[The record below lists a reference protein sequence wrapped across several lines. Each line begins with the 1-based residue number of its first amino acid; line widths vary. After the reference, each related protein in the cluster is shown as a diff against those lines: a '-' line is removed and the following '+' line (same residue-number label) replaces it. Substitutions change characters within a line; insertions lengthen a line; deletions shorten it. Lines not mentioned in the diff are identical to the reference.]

1 MHDNS
6 GENAYSYRVEQ
17 HEDRTSAAASGS
29 DILARFN
36 LLERS
41 GALGDLEALR
51 KENRELDQLIT
62 DASALVALSSVPR
75 MLDFVIEKVLEHFV
89 PEFLGFV
96 IEPPRGMRLSQFCYR
111 NLRLTDEV
119 VPLDSYH
126 RLKAHFLEKPYAARY
141 EAIAQE
147 LGFDHALDPFNPE
160 VIFPMR
166 GIGGLYGIVLLGHK
180 VVGAD
185 YSDFEAMYVD
195 RLTRFLSVGLQ
206 NGLHHLSSITDSKT
220 GLYNHEY
227 FVRRLEEE
235 LARESRQGNRAC
247 VMMLDVDHF
256 KHFNDTY
263 GHLLGDSALESL
275 ASTLKSAMRA
285 SDAVARFG
293 GEEFCVLAVDC
304 DEYRAMDIAER
315 IRSSV
320 EAMDIPNGAG
330 SLHITVSIG
339 IRMLEPGIG
348 TQANVVL
355 DEADKALYAS
365 KAAGRNRCTMF
376 RPGLLGRASLLRIIA
391 TGADTS
397 R

>member
-6 GENAYSYRVEQ
+6 GGNAYSCRVEQ
-17 HEDRTSAAASGS
+17 NQEPGPVTVSGS
-29 DILARFN
+29 DILAQFN

-41 GALGDLEALR
+41 GALGNLEALR

-75 MLDFVIEKVLEHFV
+75 MLDYVIEKVLQHFV

-96 IEPPRGMRLSQFCYR
+96 IEPPRGTRLSQFCYR

-119 VPLDSYH
+119 VPRESYH
-126 RLKAHFLEKPYAARY
+126 RLKAHFLEKPYSARY
-141 EAIAQE
+141 EVIAHE
-147 LGFDHALDPFNPE
+147 LGRDHALDPFNPE
-160 VIFPMR
+160 LIFPMR
-166 GIGGLYGIVLLGHK
+166 GIGGLYGIIVLGHK
-180 VVGAD
+180 VIGD
-185 YSDFEAMYVD
+185 EYSDFEAMYVD

-256 KHFNDTY
+256 KRFNDTY

-275 ASTLKSAMRA
+275 AVTLKAAMRA

-315 IRSSV
+315 IRSGV
-320 EAMDIPNGAG
+320 ESMAIETG
-330 SLHITVSIG
+330 SEPLHMTVSIG
-339 IRMLEPGIG
+339 IRMLEPGAK
-348 TQANVVL
+348 ANVVL

-365 KAAGRNRCTMF
+365 KATGRNRCTLF
-376 RPGLLGRASLLRIIA
+376 RPGFLGRASLLRIISSCA
-391 TGADTS
+391 VP
-397 R
+397 

>member
-6 GENAYSYRVEQ
+6 GGSAYSYRVEQ
-17 HEDRTSAAASGS
+17 NEELKPVTVSGS
-29 DILARFN
+29 DILAQFN

-75 MLDFVIEKVLEHFV
+75 MLDYVIEKLLEHFV
-89 PEFLGFV
+89 PEFLGFI
-96 IEPPRGMRLSQFCYR
+96 IEPPRGTRLSQFCYR

-119 VPLDSYH
+119 VPLESYH
-126 RLKAHFLEKPYAARY
+126 HLKAHFLERPYSARY
-141 EAIAQE
+141 EVIAQE
-147 LGFDHALDPFNPE
+147 LGHDHALDPFNPE

-166 GIGGLYGIVLLGHK
+166 GIGGLYGIVILGHK
-180 VVGAD
+180 VVGDD
-185 YSDFEAMYVD
+185 YSDFETMYVD

-235 LARESRQGNRAC
+235 LARESRMGNRAC

-256 KHFNDTY
+256 KRFNDTY

-275 ASTLKSAMRA
+275 ATTLKSAMRA

-315 IRSSV
+315 IRHGV
-320 EAMDIPNGAG
+320 ESMEIHNGADR
-330 SLHITVSIG
+330 LHITVSIG
-339 IRMLEPGIG
+339 IRMLEPGG
-348 TQANVVL
+348 GAEANVVL

-365 KAAGRNRCTMF
+365 KASGRNRCTMF
-376 RPGLLGRASLLRIIA
+376 RSGFLGRASLMRAILSGTDA
-391 TGADTS
+391 GH
-397 R
+397 

>member
-6 GENAYSYRVEQ
+6 GENAYSYRVQQNDE
-17 HEDRTSAAASGS
+17 RKSAAASGS
-29 DILARFN
+29 DILAQFN

-96 IEPPRGMRLSQFCYR
+96 IEPPRGTRLSQFCYR
-111 NLRLTDEV
+111 NLRLTDEI
-119 VPLDSYH
+119 VPLDSYQ

-141 EAIAQE
+141 DVIAQE
-147 LGFDHALDPFNPE
+147 LGIDHALDSFNPE
-160 VIFPMR
+160 VIYPMR
-166 GIGGLYGIVLLGHK
+166 GIGGLYGIVVLGHK
-180 VVGAD
+180 VVGD
-185 YSDFEAMYVD
+185 EYSDLESMYVD

-206 NGLHHLSSITDSKT
+206 NGLHHQSSITDSKT

-235 LARESRQGNRAC
+235 LARESRRGNRAC

-275 ASTLKSAMRA
+275 ATTLKAAMRA

-315 IRSSV
+315 IRSGV
-320 EAMDIPNGAG
+320 EAMDIPNGAE

-376 RPGLLGRASLLRIIA
+376 RSGFLGRASLLRIIA
-391 TGADTS
+391 GGADAG